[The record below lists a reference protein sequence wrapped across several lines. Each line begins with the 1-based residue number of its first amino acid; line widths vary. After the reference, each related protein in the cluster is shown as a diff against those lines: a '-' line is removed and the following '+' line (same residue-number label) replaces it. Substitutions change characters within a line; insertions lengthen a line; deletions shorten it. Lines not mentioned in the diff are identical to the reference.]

1 MLIKNSVTVTCLLF
15 FLFLIALLAVA
26 TLATQI
32 ILGYS
37 GFSQLNSKPNLIT
50 LNSPCSNRY
59 FIEKYAVG
67 GVDSMKI
74 SFVCVVAVTL
84 LIALVLFGVV
94 SYICGCCKSSQQSE
108 ETGIDVNFEDR
119 DRNNVFM

>member
-50 LNSPCSNRY
+50 LHSGCSNSY

-74 SFVCVVAVTL
+74 SFVCVVIVTL

-94 SYICGCCKSSQQSE
+94 SYICGCCKSSQQS
-108 ETGIDVNFEDR
+108 
-119 DRNNVFM
+119 

>member
-1 MLIKNSVTVTCLLF
+1 
-15 FLFLIALLAVA
+15 
-26 TLATQI
+26 
-32 ILGYS
+32 
-37 GFSQLNSKPNLIT
+37 
-50 LNSPCSNRY
+50 
-59 FIEKYAVG
+59 
-67 GVDSMKI
+67 MKI